1 MKKININNELKTWLI
16 DYITNT
22 IHGYESEDSE
32 EFNKWAKSFK
42 REEAK
47 FVVNM
52 EFVVDWGDDD
62 RKEVTEEE
70 AAEYADPLIERIL
83 SNWFL

>member
-32 EFNKWAKSFK
+32 EFNKWASPSCPMPYL
-42 REEAK
+42 RH
-47 FVVNM
+47 
-52 EFVVDWGDDD
+52 
-62 RKEVTEEE
+62 
-70 AAEYADPLIERIL
+70 
-83 SNWFL
+83 